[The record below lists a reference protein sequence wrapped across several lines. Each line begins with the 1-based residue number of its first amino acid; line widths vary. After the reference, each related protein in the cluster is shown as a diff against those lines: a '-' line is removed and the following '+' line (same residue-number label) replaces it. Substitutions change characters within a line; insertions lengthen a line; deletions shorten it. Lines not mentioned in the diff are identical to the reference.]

1 MSTTALMQLG
11 RAEFARICDGKAPSL
26 DSVLTLGQ
34 YVMGQLK
41 VEGVPASALAER
53 TVDAVG
59 EILGAIAEAAEAAD
73 DLKSLAA
80 NYAAEYAPVLRAAIS
95 GTEAIASAF
104 TSASG
109 STPRWKTILMAIA
122 GLLKVCMSSKAVS
135 AAVPESVATVLESPE
150 VIISSVVETAHSTVV
165 AAAQG
170 AASAAQNAV
179 EDAVETAQNAVAD
192 AQAAAA
198 DAVPSV
204 EELVQDTRLVVD
216 AKAPPAPHAPTPPPT
231 PDQTQEST
239 AE

>member
-1 MSTTALMQLG
+1 MQLG

-26 DSVLTLGQ
+26 DSVLALGQ

-41 VEGVPASALAER
+41 VESVPVSALADR

-59 EILGAIAEAAEAAD
+59 EILVAAAEAAEAAD

-95 GTEAIASAF
+95 GVEAVAA
-104 TSASG
+104 AVAADPAPG
-109 STPRWKTILMAIA
+109 AAPRWKSVLMA
-122 GLLKVCMSSKAVS
+122 LLGAFQVCMSTRAVS
-135 AAVPESVATVLESPE
+135 AVVP
-150 VIISSVVETAHSTVV
+150 
-165 AAAQG
+165 G
-170 AASAAQNAV
+170 AASVAATAVASVAAVAAQSPQQTAIDVVQVAV
-179 EDAVETAQNAVAD
+179 DLH
-192 AQAAAA
+192 
-198 DAVPSV
+198 PSV

-231 PDQTQEST
+231 PDQAPEST